1 LILPSAYRADA
12 SWHRDHRPDCLLSDR
27 TAAIVFAL
35 LELGS
40 FPTVLASPDFL
51 TTTLPRCY
59 PGFLLQS
66 YWSQYESNNRQRHR
80 GNRRK
85 INAPA
90 YVKHPKLIS
99 WIADI
104 AALTK
109 PDNIVWC
116 DGTQEE
122 YDRLCAQMVA
132 SGTMKTE

>member
-1 LILPSAYRADA
+1 MSQTTANDI
-12 SWHRDHRPDCLLSDR
+12 
-27 TAAIVFAL
+27 AAIGA
-35 LELGS
+35 
-40 FPTVLASPDFL
+40 
-51 TTTLPRCY
+51 
-59 PGFLLQS
+59 
-66 YWSQYESNNRQRHR
+66 
-80 GNRRK
+80 K

-90 YVKHPKLIS
+90 YVKHQKLIS

-132 SGTMKTE
+132 SGTMKN

>member
-1 LILPSAYRADA
+1 MSQT
-12 SWHRDHRPDCLLSDR
+12 
-27 TAAIVFAL
+27 TANDIAAT
-35 LELGS
+35 G
-40 FPTVLASPDFL
+40 A
-51 TTTLPRCY
+51 
-59 PGFLLQS
+59 
-66 YWSQYESNNRQRHR
+66 
-80 GNRRK
+80 K

-90 YVKHPKLIS
+90 YVKHQKLIS

-132 SGTMKTE
+132 SGTMKKLNEAKRPNSYLACSDPTDVARVEDRTFICSEKKKMRARPITGWRRQKCARR

>member
-1 LILPSAYRADA
+1 
-12 SWHRDHRPDCLLSDR
+12 
-27 TAAIVFAL
+27 
-35 LELGS
+35 
-40 FPTVLASPDFL
+40 
-51 TTTLPRCY
+51 
-59 PGFLLQS
+59 LQS

-80 GNRRK
+80 GGA

-90 YVKHPKLIS
+90 YVKHQKLIS

-122 YDRLCAQMVA
+122 YDRLCANGCQRHHEKLNDAKRPNSYLACSDPTDVA
-132 SGTMKTE
+132 RVEDRTFICSEKKKMRARPITGWHRQKCARR